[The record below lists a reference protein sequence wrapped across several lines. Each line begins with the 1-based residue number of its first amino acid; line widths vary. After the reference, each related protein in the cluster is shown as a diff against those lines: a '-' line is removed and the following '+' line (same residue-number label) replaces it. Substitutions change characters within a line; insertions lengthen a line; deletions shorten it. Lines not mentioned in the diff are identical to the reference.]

1 MIDERVDVREIT
13 SEDEFDRRVNAEGVH
28 VVSFTAAWCRK
39 CKTLTGK
46 MEYFAV
52 EHLSVTFDKVDVNA
66 VPQEFIK
73 SQGVTKMPTVK
84 IFSKGKVVW
93 EKVGF
98 ETVREI
104 ITELDDELKSIKGES
119 GTVE

>member
-52 EHLSVTFDKVDVNA
+52 EHL
-66 VPQEFIK
+66 
-73 SQGVTKMPTVK
+73 
-84 IFSKGKVVW
+84 
-93 EKVGF
+93 
-98 ETVREI
+98 
-104 ITELDDELKSIKGES
+104 
-119 GTVE
+119 

>member
-1 MIDERVDVREIT
+1 M
-13 SEDEFDRRVNAEGVH
+13 
-28 VVSFTAAWCRK
+28 
-39 CKTLTGK
+39 
-46 MEYFAV
+46 